1 MYDKYTNQVAKEKMK
16 INNFQDLLKLQKRI
30 YALGETKTYDGS
42 HAIFEK
48 LAYCEGY
55 RDAFDVIIVDFLNET
70 PKIDGLNG
78 SEEALAIK
86 SMTQPRITE
95 VL

>member
-1 MYDKYTNQVAKEKMK
+1 MYNESTNQVAKEKMK

-48 LAYCEGY
+48 LAYCEGC
-55 RDAFDVIIVDFLNET
+55 RDAFDVIVDFLNET

-78 SEEALAIK
+78 SEEAQAIK
-86 SMTQPRITE
+86 SMTQSQITE

>member
-55 RDAFDVIIVDFLNET
+55 RDAFDVIVDFLNET

-86 SMTQPRITE
+86 SMTQSQTAE

>member
-1 MYDKYTNQVAKEKMK
+1 MNITK
-16 INNFQDLLKLQKRI
+16 FQDLLKLQKRI

-48 LAYCEGY
+48 LAYCEGC
-55 RDAFDVIIVDFLNET
+55 RDAFDVIVDFLNET

-78 SEEALAIK
+78 SEEAQAIK
-86 SMTQPRITE
+86 SMTQSQTAE

>member
-1 MYDKYTNQVAKEKMK
+1 MYNESNIKIAKDKMK

-30 YALGETKTYDGS
+30 YALGKTKTYDGS

-48 LAYCEGY
+48 LAYCEGC
-55 RDAFDVIIVDFLNET
+55 RDAFDVIVDFLNET

>member
-1 MYDKYTNQVAKEKMK
+1 MK

-30 YALGETKTYDGS
+30 YALGKTKTYDGS

-55 RDAFDVIIVDFLNET
+55 IDAFDVVVDFVNET
-70 PKIDGLNG
+70 PRIDGLNG

-86 SMTQPRITE
+86 SMTQSQTAE

>member
-1 MYDKYTNQVAKEKMK
+1 MNITK
-16 INNFQDLLKLQKRI
+16 FQDLLKLQKRI
-30 YALGETKTYDGS
+30 YALGKTKTYDGS

>member
-1 MYDKYTNQVAKEKMK
+1 MYNESTNQVAKEKMK

-55 RDAFDVIIVDFLNET
+55 RDAFDVIVDFLNET

-78 SEEALAIK
+78 SEEAQAIK
-86 SMTQPRITE
+86 SMTQSQTAE
-95 VL
+95 VK

>member
-1 MYDKYTNQVAKEKMK
+1 MYNESTNQVAKEKMK

-55 RDAFDVIIVDFLNET
+55 RDAFDVIVDFLNET

-86 SMTQPRITE
+86 SMTQSQITE
-95 VL
+95 IK